1 MTAPCGGGGEDR
13 RWAAAAVA
21 ACVAALVLGLVVAPP
36 DAVQG
41 EAQRLMYVH
50 VPAAWAA
57 FLCFAAV
64 LAASARRLTGGD
76 DRHDRLAQAAAE
88 VGVVLTALALATGSL
103 WGRPTWGTWW
113 AWDARVATTVAMLLV
128 YLGYLCVRALVD
140 GAHARVVAAVGV
152 VAFPVVPLV
161 HFSVLWWR
169 TLHQPPTILAPS
181 TSPPIDARMAA
192 ALFAA
197 VVAFTVLTLWTVARR
212 TRSLTPSG
220 APARAREAATA
231 A

>member
-1 MTAPCGGGGEDR
+1 
-13 RWAAAAVA
+13 
-21 ACVAALVLGLVVAPP
+21 
-36 DAVQG
+36 
-41 EAQRLMYVH
+41 VH

-88 VGVVLTALALATGSL
+88 VGVVLTVLALATGSL

-128 YLGYLCVRALVD
+128 YLGYLSVRALVD

-152 VAFPVVPLV
+152 GAFPVVPLV

-169 TLHQPPTILAPS
+169 TLHQPPTVLAPS
-181 TSPPIDARMAA
+181 TSPPLDAAMAA
-192 ALFAA
+192 ALLTA
-197 VVAFTVLTLWTVARR
+197 VVAFTVLTAWTVRR
-212 TRSLTPSG
+212 RSRSL
-220 APARAREAATA
+220 AAQRVPARAGAGAETTVS
-231 A
+231 